1 MLGDV
6 DKSDVQELM
15 IMIMITWQK
24 PSLISLLLPP
34 DDVGDEDDDEGGGEL
49 VILIW

>member
-6 DKSDVQELM
+6 DKFDVQELM
-15 IMIMITWQK
+15 IMMRITGRN

-34 DDVGDEDDDEGGGEL
+34 DDVGDKDDDEGGGEL